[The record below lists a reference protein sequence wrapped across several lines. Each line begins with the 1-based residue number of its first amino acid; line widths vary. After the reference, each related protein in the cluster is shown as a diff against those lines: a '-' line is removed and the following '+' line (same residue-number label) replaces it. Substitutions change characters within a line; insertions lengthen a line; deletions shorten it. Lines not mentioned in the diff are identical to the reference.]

1 MLLDIW
7 NYSPRPLH
15 HCFNSSIVHRM
26 HIHSVLYPS
35 LMLNLFYFQ
44 KLFHPRLWPEL
55 VSSIRA
61 TKIDISPKCVMQ
73 KQFRFKTH
81 VLWCSVRLFFLWKRS
96 SEPVRR
102 KTIYSRR
109 VRSSC
114 GNKIVVCIE
123 NGGDSVGGVRLTHC
137 GVGGGG
143 ESRLPISSAVAVA
156 YFHRRRRQ
164 VLKSR
169 PATRPNDLT
178 IVEPSSPVFFPSS
191 GFFSMPIPCPNH

>member
-15 HCFNSSIVHRM
+15 HCFNSSIVHCM

-35 LMLNLFYFQ
+35 LTLNLFSFQ

-55 VSSIRA
+55 VSSIRI
-61 TKIDISPKCVMQ
+61 TKIDISLKCVMQ
-73 KQFRFKTH
+73 KQFRFKTRPM
-81 VLWCSVRLFFLWKRS
+81 VFCAFIFSLKTFVGTRS
-96 SEPVRR
+96 TENY
-102 KTIYSRR
+102 YSLH

-169 PATRPNDLT
+169 PATRPDDLT

-191 GFFSMPIPCPNH
+191 GFFSMPIPYPNH